1 MLAEK
6 VFDLHKVTRQ
16 NLSVYLE
23 KLSPEQ
29 LAKIPAGFNNNI
41 WWNIAHC
48 VATEQILCYK
58 LSGMP
63 LLVGDDFIE
72 KYKKGTSPNGEIP
85 SKEEIKE
92 LRELLLSTSQK
103 LRENYYNQYFTNYT
117 PYPTSYGFD
126 LESITDAINM
136 CNTHEAMHL
145 GTIKALNYF
154 V

>member
-1 MLAEK
+1 MLPEK
-6 VFDLHKVTRQ
+6 VFELHKITRQ
-16 NLSVYLE
+16 NLSAYLE

-29 LAKIPAGFNNNI
+29 LAKIPNGFNNNI

-63 LLVGDDFIE
+63 LLVSDDFIE
-72 KYKKGTSPNGEIP
+72 KYKKGTSPNTEIP
-85 SKEEIKE
+85 SEEEIKK
-92 LRELLLSTSQK
+92 LKELLQFTSQK
-103 LRENYYNQYFTNYT
+103 LRENYYNNHFTNYT

-126 LESITDAINM
+126 LEGINDAIIM